1 MVFFKCFKQGTVTIL
16 EDPTDT
22 QNEGT
27 TLTSYCALIG
37 PRALGEFPHDN
48 SLHPSRW
55 TPMASRQLATFQQS
69 NPVSTKA
76 RSDVLLLRSSNH
88 DQSSPQDP
96 FALLSDR
103 VCNRSVQ
110 WNSTFRACGEFSY
123 TEFYW
128 EWLEDVL
135 NRSSDRIRD
144 AGLYKAV
151 YASLFS
157 YDRVAPVI
165 RAFCEYWCPATNT
178 LHTSQGEMSISL

>member
-55 TPMASRQLATFQQS
+55 TPMASRHLATFQQS

-76 RSDVLLLRSSNH
+76 RSDVLLLRSSNY

-110 WNSTFRACGEFSY
+110 WNSTF
-123 TEFYW
+123 
-128 EWLEDVL
+128 
-135 NRSSDRIRD
+135 
-144 AGLYKAV
+144 
-151 YASLFS
+151 
-157 YDRVAPVI
+157 
-165 RAFCEYWCPATNT
+165 
-178 LHTSQGEMSISL
+178 